1 MSYEQADFA
10 AEIALNGMIHHAYPN
25 VKAELTLMST
35 AVKADPDDLH
45 SREMETPLGI
55 LQNPP
60 LPVLRPWAD
69 INLIINKGKAG
80 NLTAAQMGAAMDA
93 AVAAMP

>member
-1 MSYEQADFA
+1 MSYRPADFA

-35 AVKADPDDLH
+35 AVKADLTTHDATMQDA
-45 SREMETPLGI
+45 LGI
-55 LQNPP
+55 LQPGLATNT
-60 LPVLRPWAD
+60 RYQND
-69 INLIINKGKAG
+69 IALIINKGKGG

-93 AVAAMP
+93 VIAGMP